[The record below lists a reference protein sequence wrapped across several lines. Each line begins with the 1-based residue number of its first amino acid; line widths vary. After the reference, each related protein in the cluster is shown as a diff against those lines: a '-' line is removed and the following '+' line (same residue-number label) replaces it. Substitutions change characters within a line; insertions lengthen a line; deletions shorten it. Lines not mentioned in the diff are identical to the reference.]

1 MNGLDLNWP
10 DWVQHAACLEIG
22 PEAFYPVGNSDDWDT
37 PRKVCME
44 RCNVR
49 LLCLDRVMTI
59 EVGTDH
65 KTRHGIVAGLSPL
78 ERKAYE
84 PEWLAGETGAA

>member
-22 PEAFYPVGNSDDWDT
+22 TDAFYPVGNRDDWDT
-37 PRKVCME
+37 PRIVCME
-44 RCNVR
+44 RCAVR

-65 KTRHGIVAGLSPL
+65 RTRHGIVAGLSPL

-84 PEWLAGETGAA
+84 AEWLAEGSAA